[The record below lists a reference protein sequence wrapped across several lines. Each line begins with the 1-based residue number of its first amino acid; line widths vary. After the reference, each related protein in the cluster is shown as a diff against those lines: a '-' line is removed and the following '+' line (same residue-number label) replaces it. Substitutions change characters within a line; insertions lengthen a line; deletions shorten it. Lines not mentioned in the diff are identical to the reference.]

1 MCEPNG
7 NVATFYGIE
16 SIENERDVC
25 VRERKCV
32 SLCTKIQIENL
43 SRIENIKSF
52 DKPYR
57 MCVPDRG
64 YACEYVC
71 ECVRAVC
78 NVFPLRC
85 FSSPIPFIS
94 LTFSY
99 NSNDVAILGLAEE
112 LCDLSIKLG
121 QVV

>member
-1 MCEPNG
+1 M
-7 NVATFYGIE
+7 F
-16 SIENERDVC
+16 
-25 VRERKCV
+25 ERKFV

-57 MCVPDRG
+57 MCARPGGKHVG
-64 YACEYVC
+64 VC
-71 ECVRAVC
+71 VCVRAVC

-85 FSSPIPFIS
+85 FSSPIPFVS

-99 NSNDVAILGLAEE
+99 NSNGVAILCLLKNCTISQSNWAR
-112 LCDLSIKLG
+112 
-121 QVV
+121 